1 MKQPSH
7 NIDEAFSEGAL
18 SHARGEPMTS
28 NPYQIDSECCCEWI
42 NGWEYDRDIEEDD
55 DERT

>member
-28 NPYQIDSECCCEWI
+28 NPYQIDSECC
-42 NGWEYDRDIEEDD
+42 WEYDRDIEEDD